1 MTATKTPVVLITG
14 ALTGI
19 GRATALA
26 YAKENAHVVVSGRRD
41 EVGKALAE
49 EMRAIGGK
57 AEYVRADIRF
67 EEDIKNLV
75 AKTVSIFGRLDIA
88 INNAGTEGTPG
99 PLVEQTAETY
109 KEMFDTNVL
118 GIFLSTKYQMIEMA
132 KQGSGSIVNITSA
145 FGKVGGAGASLYVA
159 SKHAVEGLTK
169 SAAMEAAEFG
179 VRVNTVAPGPTDTGM
194 FDRFTKGSTE
204 AKDFVKSLTVL
215 KRSAKPEEI
224 AEAILFV
231 GSDKASFV
239 TGQSFAVDGGH
250 TTG

>member
-1 MTATKTPVVLITG
+1 MTATNTPVVLITG

-99 PLVEQTAETY
+99 PLVDQTAETY

-118 GIFLSTKYQMIEMA
+118 GIFLSTKYQMIEMR

-159 SKHAVEGLTK
+159 SKHAVEGLSK

-215 KRSAKPEEI
+215 KRSARPEEI